1 LLLNQGQK
9 TLKHRTRRRGVSKT
23 NESSAARLIKYSLSR
38 QGRRQ
43 SHRLLSC
50 RDAGTGPRGVAA
62 FVPAR
67 VPTPFPSLSLALRC
81 MRRGEGE
88 SSDPSRSRS
97 RCSWPLVATA
107 RDELSSRPRARTVV
121 CGLINWLRFPA
132 VETRTASAERK
143 ACCLRRG
150 RRCAAASIVHRWPRR
165 PAGACED
172 QIAHRRDCEKGHAL

>member
-23 NESSAARLIKYSLSR
+23 NESTAARLIKYSLSR

-88 SSDPSRSRS
+88 SSDPSRSR
-97 RCSWPLVATA
+97 CSWPLVATA

-150 RRCAAASIVHRWPRR
+150 RRCAAAS
-165 PAGACED
+165 GACED

>member
-1 LLLNQGQK
+1 VLLKLMK
-9 TLKHRTRRRGVSKT
+9 ARRR
-23 NESSAARLIKYSLSR
+23 ARLISTP
-38 QGRRQ
+38 
-43 SHRLLSC
+43 SC
-50 RDAGTGPRGVAA
+50 GKDAGKAIVCYLVATPEPAHVAWRPACRRGS
-62 FVPAR
+62 PL
-67 VPTPFPSLSLALRC
+67 PFPSLSLALRC

-88 SSDPSRSRS
+88 SSDPSRSRC
-97 RCSWPLVATA
+97 RCSWPLAATA
-107 RDELSSRPRARTVV
+107 RDELGSRPRARTVV

-150 RRCAAASIVHRWPRR
+150 RRCAAASIVHRWPRQ